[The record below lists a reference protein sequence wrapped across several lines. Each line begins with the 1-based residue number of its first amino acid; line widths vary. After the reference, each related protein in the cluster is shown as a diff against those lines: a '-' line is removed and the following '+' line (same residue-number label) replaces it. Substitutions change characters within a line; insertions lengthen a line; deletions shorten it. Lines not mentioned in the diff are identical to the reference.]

1 MMPEH
6 LKMLNDLRVELV
18 KRHYDAQVINIL
30 TQTYQKWTDEEERKR
45 KGGTK

>member
-1 MMPEH
+1 MPEH

-30 TQTYQKWTDEEERKR
+30 TQTYQKWTEEWERSR
-45 KGGTK
+45 KGGT